1 MIEPY
6 KKKTLLNLK
15 KARGQMDRIVVMI
28 HDDRYCIDI
37 IQQCNAAIGMI
48 RQASNFMLESH
59 LHTCGKKIASPSRA
73 ESEKFIKEIIQ
84 AYNLTLRKK

>member
-6 KKKTLLNLK
+6 KKKTSLNLR
-15 KARGQMDRIVVMI
+15 KARGQIGRILTMI
-28 HDDRYCIDI
+28 EDERYCIDI

-48 RQASNFMLESH
+48 RQANNFMLESH
-59 LHTCGKKIASPSRA
+59 LHTCGKKIASPSKQ
-73 ESEKFIKEIIQ
+73 ESKKFIKEIIQ